1 MALTVESTSTSGWV
15 VVSPRGPVDAATA
28 PTLRTELDAA
38 TAGGA
43 HVLVDL
49 GGVSFLD
56 STGLG
61 VLIGGLRRARVEGGA
76 LRVVCADP
84 VMLELFRVTGL
95 TEVLDL
101 QHDLAAGLA
110 ATIPPPAPDQLLE
123 PDARA

>member
-1 MALTVESTSTSGWV
+1 MALTVELTSASGWV

-28 PTLRTELDAA
+28 PTLRAELDGV
-38 TAGGA
+38 TAHGA

-101 QHDLAAGLA
+101 QHDLATGLA
-110 ATIPPPAPDQLLE
+110 AAIPPPAPDQLLE